1 MRRITGIG
9 AVAGGA
15 WLALQALVAARAAGV
30 AIPPASVAAATAVAA
45 GLALACAA
53 RTASWFWRGPLIV
66 SLPRS
71 EVVVCDPPDADAI
84 RAAAQ
89 LRGTMGGAGH
99 VHRARLALPVLAWL
113 AAAGAAIAGPDPLQ
127 AASWTAILGASAAAA
142 LLFPA
147 KAFFYREATG
157 GRVVLHPPS
166 ARAELLRPRAARA
179 IVPGERG
186 AP

>member
-1 MRRITGIG
+1 MRRISGIG

-15 WLALQALVAARAAGV
+15 WLALAALAAVRTAGV
-30 AIPPASVAAATAVAA
+30 AIPAASLVAATAVAA

-53 RTASWFWRGPLIV
+53 RTASFAVRGPLIV
-66 SLPRS
+66 SLPRHD
-71 EVVVCDPPDADAI
+71 VVVCDPPEADAI

-99 VHRARLALPVLAWL
+99 VHRARLALPALAW
-113 AAAGAAIAGPDPLQ
+113 AAAAAAAIAGPEPLQ
-127 AASWTAILGASAAAA
+127 AAPWLAILGAAAAA
-142 LLFPA
+142 TLLFPA

-166 ARAELLRPRAARA
+166 ARAELVRPQAARAARA
-179 IVPGERG
+179 